1 MLISRITV
9 ILAILAAVVGVRAQ
23 SDKFRPPDELLAA
36 AEARS
41 REYVEKFRDLLATE
55 ARTFVK
61 YKKSGEQKVSR
72 TVKSLFLVTPL
83 TKDPERVI
91 EFRNVTAVDGKPVED
106 GDKRAGELFSK
117 LANAETSEKE
127 IKRLQDEALRYDDD
141 VLISG
146 LTLFQSVALR
156 ASVRPAFT
164 FTVRGKEMIGS
175 TPVIVVE
182 YSQQTATPLI
192 TTVVSGSNGQS
203 GKDAAFEIDA
213 DKDIPLN
220 GRLTGKLYLDE
231 ATLRLRK
238 EIRTLN
244 VQPDRF
250 PAPVTVIEEVFE
262 YQDSSFGILTPRH
275 ITHTQY
281 RLKVK
286 ERRLVKDVTVEFEYS
301 DFSRP
306 DVEVKADD
314 VKPKS

>member
-1 MLISRITV
+1 MRISRITV
-9 ILAILAAVVGVRAQ
+9 LLAILTAVVGVRAQ
-23 SDKFRPPDELLAA
+23 SGKLLPIDELLTS

-55 ARTFVK
+55 TRTFVK
-61 YKKSGEQKVSR
+61 YKKSGEQKSSR
-72 TVKSLFLVTPL
+72 TVKSLFVVMPL

-91 EFRNVTAVDGKPVED
+91 EFRNVTAVDGKPVDD

-117 LANAETSEKE
+117 LANAESSERE
-127 IKRLQDEALRYDDD
+127 IKRLEDEALRYDDD

-146 LTLFQSVALR
+146 LTLFQSIALR

-164 FTVRGKEMIGS
+164 FALRGKEMIGS
-175 TPVIVVE
+175 TPVIVIE

-192 TTVVSGSNGQS
+192 TAVVSGSNGQS

-213 DKDIPLN
+213 DKDVPLN

-244 VQPDRF
+244 VQPDGS
-250 PAPVTVIEEVFE
+250 PAPVAVIEEVFD
-262 YQDSSFGILTPRH
+262 YQDSGFGILTPRQ

-286 ERRLVKDVTVEFEYS
+286 ERRLIKDVSVAFEYS
-301 DFSRP
+301 DFSKP

-314 VKPKS
+314 VKPKP